1 MSDVIN
7 DNQYV
12 IFELGEET
20 FGVEINKIKEIIVYQ
35 QTTQI
40 PGTGDLIDGI
50 INLRG
55 HVIPIYNIRR
65 KFGFSDID
73 ATRSS
78 RIVVV
83 EANDNT
89 VGIVVDGVT
98 QVQMIAGDIIEKPSS
113 MITSGGHSE
122 YISGVAKIEEK
133 LVIILD
139 LEKVIKTR
147 MEEAV

>member
-1 MSDVIN
+1 MFEIIG

-12 IFELGEET
+12 IFEMGEEN
-20 FGVEINKIKEIIVYQ
+20 FGVEINKVKEIIVFR

-40 PGTGDLIDGI
+40 PGTGELIDGV

-55 HVIPIYNIRR
+55 RVITVFNLRR
-65 KFGFSDID
+65 KLGFPDTEI
-73 ATRSS
+73 TRIS

-83 EANDNT
+83 EANGST

-98 QVQMIAGDIIEKPSS
+98 EVRMVAGNIIEKPSS
-113 MITSGGHSE
+113 LITSGFDSN

-139 LEKVIKTR
+139 LEKAIALAFKK
-147 MEEAV
+147 